1 MGRKRKVLTYRG
13 NVRKQKLRKAAYR
26 LKKNENAVDDLL
38 QMLDQ
43 GIAAFE
49 EIDNREEQ
57 RRVFI
62 GRDQEGN
69 LHDSGQQYQKRRD
82 SHRKTKGAKQLR

>member
-13 NVRKQKLRKAAYR
+13 NVRKQKLRKEAYR

-38 QMLDQ
+38 QMLDH
-43 GIAAFE
+43 GIAECE

-62 GRDQEGN
+62 GQDQVEN
-69 LHDSGQQYQKRRD
+69 QQYQKRRD
-82 SHRKTKGAKQLR
+82 SHRKLQGAKQLC